1 MTLMARQLGCH
12 SVMDRASYTMMRTRS
27 AQQFPFHFVR
37 KTPNNFFDVRLCE
50 SPCDCIVS
58 VSLNKRTS
66 QTRPNI
72 VGTGS
77 DGQRSRR
84 ARRRRLGTNHTVVA
98 APAATSA
105 FRRRLA
111 AGGQVGPRALGT
123 GPHPP
128 AWSARFVPERGRRG
142 SAPPLIFTT
151 GRAGEL
157 FRIQICLIPMTPSF
171 YIKVLFSSQKNLH
184 IIRRIE
190 FSDIYMVTW
199 SIKYS

>member
-1 MTLMARQLGCH
+1 MELRCCRLRNCVDGKGGQNNHASTRIPEQQRCHFPARHVCMSGDLACLDVTCRGKQMTLMARQLGCH

-27 AQQFPFHFVR
+27 AQQFPFYFVR

-105 FRRRLA
+105 FRWRLA
-111 AGGQVGPRALGT
+111 AR
-123 GPHPP
+123 
-128 AWSARFVPERGRRG
+128 
-142 SAPPLIFTT
+142 
-151 GRAGEL
+151 
-157 FRIQICLIPMTPSF
+157 
-171 YIKVLFSSQKNLH
+171 
-184 IIRRIE
+184 
-190 FSDIYMVTW
+190 
-199 SIKYS
+199 

>member
-1 MTLMARQLGCH
+1 
-12 SVMDRASYTMMRTRS
+12 MDRASYTMMRTRS

-72 VGTGS
+72 AGTGS

-111 AGGQVGPRALGT
+111 AGGWRPGRASGPRHWPSPAGVVGPFRPGAGT
-123 GPHPP
+123 
-128 AWSARFVPERGRRG
+128 ARF
-142 SAPPLIFTT
+142 
-151 GRAGEL
+151 
-157 FRIQICLIPMTPSF
+157 
-171 YIKVLFSSQKNLH
+171 SQPRL
-184 IIRRIE
+184 
-190 FSDIYMVTW
+190 
-199 SIKYS
+199 